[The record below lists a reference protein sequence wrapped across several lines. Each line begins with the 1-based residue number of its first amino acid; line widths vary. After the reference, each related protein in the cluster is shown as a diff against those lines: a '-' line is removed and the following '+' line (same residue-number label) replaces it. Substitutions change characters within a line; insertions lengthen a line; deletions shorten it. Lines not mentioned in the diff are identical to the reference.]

1 MWWEWN
7 LNSPGN
13 CVFPQKAKGIKKLQ
27 WFIYLTLSQK
37 EKVENIF
44 SYGNVIIVYFAE
56 LISFLY
62 EGHNPLPLRK
72 KNPFRNGVENQQITE
87 SRWSS
92 HLT

>member
-1 MWWEWN
+1 MWCVRN
-7 LNSPGN
+7 VNSSGS
-13 CVFPQKAKGIKKLQ
+13 CVFPEKAKKMKKLQ
-27 WFIYLTLSQK
+27 WFSYLTLSQK
-37 EKVENIF
+37 QKIENTF
-44 SYGNVIIVYFAE
+44 YYGNVIIVYSVE

-62 EGHNPLPLRK
+62 EGRSPLPMRE